1 MFNGNIYLHKR
12 KKQYIQWAQNFD
24 SKHKMGFYAKADTF
38 VPCLLH
44 NRLAGFIDAE
54 SSFIVTVT
62 KRKARE
68 KMLMAQRIVLGQK
81 DAEQEFNYL
90 SSILDGYT
98 EKLKG
103 HDRLVIN
110 YSNSPCRDG
119 KILHY
124 LNHHSL
130 HSVKAKSYNKW
141 LEIYNIRN
149 SQKFLD
155 KADFI
160 LIKKKA
166 SLINCLRKIIN
177 GDPNNF

>member
-1 MFNGNIYLHKR
+1 
-12 KKQYIQWAQNFD
+12 
-24 SKHKMGFYAKADTF
+24 
-38 VPCLLH
+38 
-44 NRLAGFIDAE
+44 
-54 SSFIVTVT
+54 
-62 KRKARE
+62 
-68 KMLMAQRIVLGQK
+68 MLINQRIVLGQK

-90 SSILDGYT
+90 SSILDGHT

-110 YSNSPCRDG
+110 YSNSE

-149 SQKFLD
+149 NQKFLD